1 MALLSVRLLAIVFSA
16 LALIA
21 PAAHLFELANKIA
34 MTKADYFVVQGIY
47 RGWWLAGGFLLAAFV
62 ANVGLAVATRHQA
75 WACRMAVT
83 AAILIVANLTIFFVW
98 TQPANAA
105 TQNWTIQPE
114 NWEAMRRQWEISH
127 AINAG
132 VMFAAFVASVL
143 AALKSE

>member
-1 MALLSVRLLAIVFSA
+1 MLVIRFIAVVFTG
-16 LALIA
+16 LTLIA
-21 PAAHLFELANKIA
+21 PGAHLFELLNKI
-34 MTKADYFVVQGIY
+34 TLPADQYFVVQGIY

-62 ANVGLAVATRHQA
+62 ANVGLAVATRDNA
-75 WACRMAVT
+75 WACRMAIT

-98 TQPANAA
+98 TQPTNAA

-114 NWEAMRRQWEISH
+114 NWEALRHQWEYSH

-143 AALKSE
+143 AALKSA